1 MVSELNRTEETEQTW
16 QGLREKHTSEGG
28 NKAQIN
34 LIVIVIKAGSVC
46 VCGGGGNKSSKESS
60 EKLTFK
66 IKQEVK
72 WSDFKK

>member
-1 MVSELNRTEETEQTW
+1 MTGTE
-16 QGLREKHTSEGG
+16 GKHTPGRGG

-34 LIVIVIKAGSVC
+34 LIVIVMKAGS
-46 VCGGGGNKSSKESS
+46 GGGKGGNKSSKESS

-72 WSDFKK
+72 GSDFKK

>member
-1 MVSELNRTEETEQTW
+1 MTGTE
-16 QGLREKHTSEGG
+16 GKHTSEGG

-46 VCGGGGNKSSKESS
+46 LWGVGGNKSSKESS

-72 WSDFKK
+72 